1 MKPTAIVYQSI
12 RIIFILS
19 LLYNAFFMLWAGEPG
34 RLGWWPL
41 SLAFYAWAG
50 LPFLVILGFSRLRKE
65 HVPSLVILLIHILL
79 LSGGGFYLLWQA
91 FFVCLDPQVG
101 IVFVMLPLYQL
112 GGAVIGILAA
122 LVIGAIFKKK
132 SNTSS

>member
-1 MKPTAIVYQSI
+1 VVAVVFGVLYLGRFAIPGD
-12 RIIFILS
+12 
-19 LLYNAFFMLWAGEPG
+19 FFL
-34 RLGWWPL
+34 
-41 SLAFYAWAG
+41 
-50 LPFLVILGFSRLRKE
+50 FSRLRKE
-65 HVPSLVILLIHILL
+65 HVPSLVIMLICILA

-91 FFVCLDPQVG
+91 FFVYLDPQSG

-122 LVIGAIFKKK
+122 LVIGAIFDKK